1 MIPNIILCIGNL
13 YIKKFYAQ
21 EVNMKINKELMKGS
35 TSILILSLLEKE
47 DMYGYQITHELK
59 KLSENVFEL
68 KEGTLYPMLHSL
80 ENEKAIESYWIDAD
94 NGKRRKYYRIT
105 KTGKTLLEDKKSE
118 WETYTRAINSVLGGA
133 CFE

>member
-1 MIPNIILCIGNL
+1 
-13 YIKKFYAQ
+13 
-21 EVNMKINKELMKGS
+21 MKINKELMKGS
-35 TSILILSLLEKE
+35 TSILILSLLDKE

-80 ENEKAIESYWIDAD
+80 ENEKAIESYWLDSD
-94 NGKRRKYYRIT
+94 SGKRRKYYKIT
-105 KTGKTLLEDKKSE
+105 KAGKSLLQDKKSE
-118 WETYTRAINSVLGGA
+118 WQTYTRAINSVIGGA